1 MANRTVRF
9 GVAMPADLVERFDAE
24 TQNFRNRSD
33 ALRRLVQ
40 EFLAEREFAE
50 DQEVMGTLTLVYD
63 HHRAKEPGGLTEI
76 QHESG
81 GLIHSTMHIHLDA
94 RRCLEV
100 VVVRGP
106 AGRIRGLVERLG
118 SALGVLQARLQ
129 AAPLET

>member
-1 MANRTVRF
+1 MANKTIRF

-24 TQNFRNRSD
+24 TKNFRNRSD

-40 EFLAEREFAE
+40 EYLAEREFAE

-76 QHESG
+76 QHVNG
-81 GLIHSTMHIHLDA
+81 GLVHSTMHIHLNA

-118 SALGVLQARLQ
+118 SAPGILQARLQ
-129 AAPLET
+129 VAPL